1 MRKIVMV
8 LLFVLLIS
16 QSVFAYTVK
25 DVSTITEKD
34 FGKILPGKLVSMGAM
49 SYCEGNGNIFIMCRD
64 DKTRKLEWYYFDPFN
79 QKILK
84 HGDCPFKVFDLQAV
98 SPNGDTAV
106 IFAKYPVSIWY
117 LDMKTSKWQQIFK
130 NPKGAGLAIT
140 SISPLAYVD
149 NLWAFT
155 IMDLRDA
162 EGFVLDSA
170 ITYFMLNPYRL
181 VDIGTLKR
189 LQGMGIHNVFRDK
202 IPPKVLFSVG
212 DIVIGEKQSFVY
224 VLNSKTKDEPVKHL
238 DYLFHYRSE
247 GKMMKLDL
255 IDKSEPSKKGGIFPL
270 DYQAEPMKVLYRK
283 VSDKTNE
290 LIFFDGG
297 KKTVILESA
306 MVMLAKV
313 MKDDMIGAFTVEGTT
328 WNLYLG
334 KAPGQ
339 LTKIKTFKDPYTV
352 GFTSDGT
359 KLVMINEKELRCLT
373 IK

>member
-1 MRKIVMV
+1 MRKIVLV

-16 QSVFAYTVK
+16 HSVFAYTVK
-25 DVSTITEKD
+25 DVSKLTEKD
-34 FGKILPGKLVSMGAM
+34 FAKLLPGKLVSMGAM
-49 SYCEGNGNIFIMCRD
+49 SYCEENGNLFIMSRD
-64 DKTRKLEWYYFDPFN
+64 DKTRQLEWYYMDPFS

-84 HGDCPFKVFDLQAV
+84 QGTCPFKVFDLQAV
-98 SPNGDTAV
+98 APDGGTAV

-117 LDMKTSKWQQIFK
+117 LDLKTSKWKQIFK

-170 ITYFMLNPYRL
+170 ITYFILNPYRL

-202 IPPKVLFSVG
+202 VPPRFQFSVN

-224 VLNSKTKDEPVKHL
+224 VLNSKTKDKPEKFV

-255 IDKSEPSKKGGIFPL
+255 MDKSEPSKKGGISPM
-270 DYQAEPMKVLYRK
+270 DYQADPMKALYRK
-283 VSDKTNE
+283 VSDKATE
-290 LIFFDGG
+290 LVFYDAG
-297 KKTVILESA
+297 KKTVILEGPT
-306 MVMLAKV
+306 VMMAKV
-313 MKDDMIGAFTVEGTT
+313 LKGDLVGAFTVEGTT

-339 LTKIKTFKDPYTV
+339 LKKIKTFKNPYTV
-352 GFTSDGT
+352 GFTNDGK
-359 KLVMINEKELRCLT
+359 KLLMINDKEVRCLT
-373 IK
+373 IE